1 MDGTTLVGWILATV
15 GFAGIYGAF
24 KNETWL
30 SVMMSAVRSQNPT
43 RPIDVTSY
51 GTGSGGPASKH
62 APDKSTPGANSGN
75 LNPDVVDGGQPVP
88 HGA

>member
-30 SVMMSAVRSQNPT
+30 SVMVRTINPST
-43 RPIDVTSY
+43 DPRRLNE
-51 GTGSGGPASKH
+51 H
-62 APDKSTPGANSGN
+62 APDERTP
-75 LNPDVVDGGQPVP
+75 
-88 HGA
+88 